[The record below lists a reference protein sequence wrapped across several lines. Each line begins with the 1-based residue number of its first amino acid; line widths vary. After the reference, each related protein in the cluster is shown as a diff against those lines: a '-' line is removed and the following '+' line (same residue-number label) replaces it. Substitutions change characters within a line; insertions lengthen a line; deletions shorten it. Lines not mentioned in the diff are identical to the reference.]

1 MRHLLACG
9 KARLRVFKPVLS
21 CLERWGGESGNSR
34 DKTDETSCLLLGRNR
49 PACVSRGQTIPKA
62 CAALALAHA
71 GAVSLPLARVLSLP
85 PSFSLSVSLFLSL
98 SLSES
103 YVRGCVNVCN
113 SVPRTRVGNHTKRLA
128 NHDGFSSNV
137 SVDIKNVLD
146 RRAESLFRAM
156 MTTGFAC

>member
-71 GAVSLPLARVLSLP
+71 GAVSLPLARVLCLP
-85 PSFSLSVSLFLSL
+85 PSFSLSVSLFLSVSLCL
-98 SLSES
+98 SQS
-103 YVRGCVNVCN
+103 RMCVDVSIKMCAIQ
-113 SVPRTRVGNHTKRLA
+113 SRAHELGITQRDWPTMMDSAVMSALTSRM
-128 NHDGFSSNV
+128 SSIDEPN
-137 SVDIKNVLD
+137 LC
-146 RRAESLFRAM
+146 F
-156 MTTGFAC
+156 GP

>member
-71 GAVSLPLARVLSLP
+71 GAVSLPLARVLSLA
-85 PSFSLSVSLFLSL
+85 PSFSLSVSLFLSVSLCL
-98 SLSES
+98 SQS
-103 YVRGCVNVCN
+103 RMCVDVSNKKCAIQSRAHELGITQRDWPTMMDSAVM
-113 SVPRTRVGNHTKRLA
+113 SALTSRM
-128 NHDGFSSNV
+128 SSIDEPN
-137 SVDIKNVLD
+137 LC
-146 RRAESLFRAM
+146 F
-156 MTTGFAC
+156 GP

>member
-34 DKTDETSCLLLGRNR
+34 DKTDETRCLLLGRNR

-71 GAVSLPLARVLSLP
+71 GAVSLPLARVLSLA
-85 PSFSLSVSLFLSL
+85 PSFSLSVSLFLSVSLCL
-98 SLSES
+98 SQS
-103 YVRGCVNVCN
+103 RMCVDVSIKMCAIQ
-113 SVPRTRVGNHTKRLA
+113 SRAHELGITQRDWPTMMDSAVMSALTSRM
-128 NHDGFSSNV
+128 SSIDEPN
-137 SVDIKNVLD
+137 LC
-146 RRAESLFRAM
+146 F
-156 MTTGFAC
+156 GP

>member
-34 DKTDETSCLLLGRNR
+34 DKTDETSCLLLRRNR

-71 GAVSLPLARVLSLP
+71 GAVSLPLARVLCLP
-85 PSFSLSVSLFLSL
+85 PSFSLSVSLFLSVSLCL
-98 SLSES
+98 SQS
-103 YVRGCVNVCN
+103 RMCVDVSIKMCAIQ
-113 SVPRTRVGNHTKRLA
+113 SRAHELGITQRDWPTMMDSAVMSALTSRM
-128 NHDGFSSNV
+128 SSIDEPN
-137 SVDIKNVLD
+137 LC
-146 RRAESLFRAM
+146 F
-156 MTTGFAC
+156 GP

>member
-34 DKTDETSCLLLGRNR
+34 DKTDETSCLLLRRNR

-71 GAVSLPLARVLSLP
+71 GAVSLPLARVLSLA
-85 PSFSLSVSLFLSL
+85 PSFSLSVSLFLSVSLCL
-98 SLSES
+98 SQS
-103 YVRGCVNVCN
+103 RMCVDVSIKMCAIQ
-113 SVPRTRVGNHTKRLA
+113 SRAHELGITQRDWPTMMDSAVMSALTSRM
-128 NHDGFSSNV
+128 SSIDEPN
-137 SVDIKNVLD
+137 LC
-146 RRAESLFRAM
+146 F
-156 MTTGFAC
+156 GP

>member
-34 DKTDETSCLLLGRNR
+34 DKTDETSCLLLRRNR

-71 GAVSLPLARVLSLP
+71 GAVSLPLARVLCLP
-85 PSFSLSVSLFLSL
+85 PSFSLSVSLFLSVSL
-98 SLSES
+98 SLSQS
-103 YVRGCVNVCN
+103 RMCVDVSNKKCAIQSRAHELGITQRDWPTMMDSAVM
-113 SVPRTRVGNHTKRLA
+113 SALTSRM
-128 NHDGFSSNV
+128 SSIDEPN
-137 SVDIKNVLD
+137 LC
-146 RRAESLFRAM
+146 F
-156 MTTGFAC
+156 GP